1 MVVKDGVDFD
11 ALDGE
16 PVTLIFLIAAP
27 NTEDNVHLDV
37 LSKDV
42 YKRQAL
48 RLHSNKSMHTDCKKR
63 SLTRDCL
70 GIALQMQGNTSR
82 DSGRLNCY
90 KNTEGI

>member
-1 MVVKDGVDFD
+1 MDAEIQVK
-11 ALDGE
+11 
-16 PVTLIFLIAAP
+16 IRYY
-27 NTEDNVHLDV
+27 
-37 LSKDV
+37 S
-42 YKRQAL
+42 AL

-90 KNTEGI
+90 QNTPYLRSAC